1 MIISPGK
8 NRKAHRHRGTAQ
20 RLSYITSCLF
30 FTIKAFQSLG
40 PAVCTGRKR
49 PAHYVRFDGISSITW
64 TESKLM
70 NSSLCVKRSDASIQS
85 NWGFFLCSVRL
96 HHWGTKPSASHFSNK
111 VRKLAISLPQRQ
123 RFQAPY
129 LYTMT
134 QRREN
139 SRKDSFDHSHLHNVL
154 YWSIRRRQ
162 RASAVLFFKP

>member
-1 MIISPGK
+1 MNPGK
-8 NRKAHRHRGTAQ
+8 NRKAHSYRGTTQ
-20 RLSYITSCLF
+20 RLSYITSCLC

-96 HHWGTKPSASHFSNK
+96 HHWGNKPSASHFSNK
-111 VRKLAISLPQRQ
+111 VRKLAISLPQRH
-123 RFQAPY
+123 
-129 LYTMT
+129 
-134 QRREN
+134 
-139 SRKDSFDHSHLHNVL
+139 KDSKHHIYTPWHSAGRTLEKIHLIIHICIMFYIGPSVV
-154 YWSIRRRQ
+154 
-162 RASAVLFFKP
+162 ASELLLFFFF